1 MAILV
6 QDLEVIRPDG
16 AMLFSGVSFHVADRE
31 HAALIGV
38 NGVGKS
44 TFLRVLAREIRPS
57 QGTFQIDG
65 GLQYMP
71 QQIGRMYGRTTV
83 RELLA
88 TVSPQPFRQH
98 GLELIAAE
106 RELAENPSDEAGV
119 RLGDAIA
126 RWGESGGY
134 QQEAVWDRCTSRVL
148 RQSLDQA
155 ADRLVNELSGG
166 EQKRLALEML
176 LTSDSA
182 NLLLDEPDNF
192 LDIVGKRWLER
203 MLNDSPRTILLVSH
217 DRELLARSTRKIVT
231 LEGYGAW
238 VHGQSFAT
246 YHEARAARQD
256 RLEDA
261 LQRWN
266 EEERRLYRHM
276 RTMKQRAAI
285 SDSNAS
291 QAQAAETR
299 WRKFIDA
306 GPPQAPTRDQRI
318 RMRLRGSE
326 SGRQV
331 LACSALRILASSPAR
346 PTPDG
351 RQATSS
357 PPPRSAVPATSAPI
371 SPPPRPTDPD
381 AEATFSPPPRT
392 GEGLGVGAS
401 PGASLVNPFDLVVRF
416 GERVAVVGPN
426 GTGKSHFVRLVA
438 GEPIAHQGT
447 VTLGARIKVGA
458 FSQLHEHP
466 EWTGKTVIE
475 ILADADLTYAR
486 SMATLARY
494 ELQQCENQTFE
505 TLSGGQ
511 QARLQVLLLEL
522 GGANL
527 LLLDEP
533 TDNLD
538 LDSAEALERALGEF
552 TGTVIAVTHD
562 RWFMRSL
569 DRFLYFDRNGDVSEA
584 PDLDT
589 ILPVLGGEA
598 AATSGARRLKPLAV
612 SQGPPSGR

>member
-1 MAILV
+1 MAIVV

-16 AMLFSGVSFHVADRE
+16 AMLFSGVSFHVGDKE

-44 TFLRVLAREIRPS
+44 TLLRVLAGELRQS
-57 QGTFQIDG
+57 QGSIQIDG
-65 GLQYMP
+65 RLQFMP
-71 QQIGRMYGRTTV
+71 QQIGRLFGRTTV

-88 TVSPQPFRQH
+88 SVSPMPYRQH
-98 GLELIAAE
+98 GLELIRAE
-106 RELAENPSDEAGV
+106 QEMADSPSDEAGV

-134 QQEAVWDRCTSRVL
+134 QQEAVWDRCTSQVL
-148 RQSLDQA
+148 RQSLDVA
-155 ADRLVNELSGG
+155 ADRPVSELSGG

-176 LTSDSA
+176 LISDGDT
-182 NLLLDEPDNF
+182 LLLDEPDNF
-192 LDIVGKRWLER
+192 LDIVGKRWLEER
-203 MLNDSPRTILLVSH
+203 IAASSRTILLVSH
-217 DRELLARSTRKIVT
+217 DRELLAHATHKTVT
-231 LEGYGAW
+231 LEGFGAW

-246 YHEARAARQD
+246 YNEAREARQD

-266 EEERRLYRHM
+266 DEERRLYRHM
-276 RTMKQRAAI
+276 RIMKQRAAI
-285 SDSNAS
+285 SDGNAS
-291 QAQAAETR
+291 QANAAETR
-299 WRKFIDA
+299 WKKFVDA

-331 LACSALRILASSPAR
+331 VACSALHL
-346 PTPDG
+346 T
-351 RQATSS
+351 
-357 PPPRSAVPATSAPI
+357 
-371 SPPPRPTDPD
+371 
-381 AEATFSPPPRT
+381 
-392 GEGLGVGAS
+392 
-401 PGASLVNPFDLVVRF
+401 SLVNPFDLIIRF

-426 GTGKSHFVRLVA
+426 GTGKSHFLRLLA
-438 GEPIAHQGT
+438 GEPVSHEGS

-458 FSQLHEHP
+458 FNQMHEHP
-466 EWTGKTVIE
+466 EWIGKTVIE
-475 ILADADLTYAR
+475 ILAAADLSYAR
-486 SMATLARY
+486 GMAVLARY

-538 LDSAEALERALGEF
+538 LDSAEALERALDEF

-584 PDLDT
+584 PDLET

-598 AATSGARRLKPLAV
+598 AATSGARRLKPLSLSRV
-612 SQGPPSGR
+612 RPTHP

>member
-1 MAILV
+1 MAIVV

-16 AMLFSGVSFHVADRE
+16 AMLFSGVSFHVGDKE

-44 TFLRVLAREIRPS
+44 TLLRVLAGELRQS
-57 QGTFQIDG
+57 QGSIQIDG
-65 GLQYMP
+65 RLQFMP
-71 QQIGRMYGRTTV
+71 QQIGRLFGRTTV

-88 TVSPQPFRQH
+88 SVSPMPFRQH
-98 GLELIAAE
+98 GLELIRAE
-106 RELAENPSDEAGV
+106 QAMADSPSDEAGV

-134 QQEAVWDRCTSRVL
+134 QQEAVWDRCTSQVL
-148 RQSLDQA
+148 RQSLDVA
-155 ADRLVNELSGG
+155 ADRPVSELSGG

-176 LTSDSA
+176 LISDSDT
-182 NLLLDEPDNF
+182 LLLDEPDNF
-192 LDIVGKRWLER
+192 LDIVGKRWLEER
-203 MLNDSPRTILLVSH
+203 IVASPRTILLVSH
-217 DRELLARSTRKIVT
+217 DRELLAHATRKIVT
-231 LEGYGAW
+231 LEGFGAW

-246 YHEARAARQD
+246 YNDAREARQD

-276 RTMKQRAAI
+276 RIMKQRAAI
-285 SDSNAS
+285 SDGNAS
-291 QAQAAETR
+291 QANAAETR
-299 WRKFIDA
+299 WKKFLDA

-331 LACSALRILASSPAR
+331 VACSALYL
-346 PTPDG
+346 
-351 RQATSS
+351 
-357 PPPRSAVPATSAPI
+357 
-371 SPPPRPTDPD
+371 
-381 AEATFSPPPRT
+381 T
-392 GEGLGVGAS
+392 G
-401 PGASLVNPFDLVVRF
+401 LVDSFDLIIRF

-426 GTGKSHFVRLVA
+426 GTGKSHFLRLLA
-438 GEPIAHQGT
+438 GEPVSHGGT
-447 VTLGARIKVGA
+447 VALGARIKVGA
-458 FSQLHEHP
+458 FNQMHEHP

-475 ILADADLTYAR
+475 ILAAADLTYAR
-486 SMATLARY
+486 SMAVLARY

-538 LDSAEALERALGEF
+538 LDSAEALERALDEF

-584 PDLDT
+584 PDLET

-598 AATSGARRLKPLAV
+598 AATTGARRLKPLSLSRVRPAH
-612 SQGPPSGR
+612 R

>member
-1 MAILV
+1 MAIVV

-16 AMLFSGVSFHVADRE
+16 AMLFSGVSFHVADKE

-38 NGVGKS
+38 NGVGK
-44 TFLRVLAREIRPS
+44 TTLLRVLARELKPS
-57 QGTFQIDG
+57 QGSVQIDG
-65 GLQYMP
+65 GLQFMP
-71 QQIGRMYGRTTV
+71 QQIGRMYGNTTV

-88 TVSPQPFRQH
+88 SVSPQPFRQH

-106 RELAENPSDEAGV
+106 RDLAENPSDEAGV

-126 RWGESGGY
+126 RWGEAGGY
-134 QQEAVWDRCTSRVL
+134 QQEAVWDRCTSHVL

-155 ADRLVNELSGG
+155 ADRLVSELSGG

-192 LDIVGKRWLER
+192 LDIVGKRWLEQ
-203 MLNDSPRTILLVSH
+203 MIETSPRTILMVSH

-231 LEGYGAW
+231 LEGFGAW
-238 VHGQSFAT
+238 VHGNSFAT
-246 YHEARAARQD
+246 YYEAREARQN

-266 EEERRLYRHM
+266 EEERRLFRHM
-276 RTMKQRAAI
+276 RMMKQRAAI
-285 SDSNAS
+285 SDANAS
-291 QAQAAETR
+291 QANAAETR
-299 WRKFIDA
+299 WKKFVDL

-331 LACSALRILASSPAR
+331 VACSALHLLAGSSSPL
-346 PTPDG
+346 
-351 RQATSS
+351 
-357 PPPRSAVPATSAPI
+357 PRK
-371 SPPPRPTDPD
+371 
-381 AEATFSPPPRT
+381 
-392 GEGLGVGAS
+392 GEGSGVGA
-401 PGASLVNPFDLVVRF
+401 LVNPFDLLVRF
-416 GERVAVVGPN
+416 GERVAIVGPN
-426 GTGKSHFVRLVA
+426 GTGKSHFVRLIS
-438 GEPIAHQGT
+438 GEPVAHQGT

-458 FSQLHEHP
+458 FNQMHEHP

-538 LDSAEALERALGEF
+538 LDSAEALERALDEF

-569 DRFLYFDRNGDVSEA
+569 DRFIYFDRNGDVAEA
-584 PDLDT
+584 PDLET

-598 AATSGARRLKPLAV
+598 AATSGARRLKPLSLNSA
-612 SQGPPSGR
+612 PR

>member
-1 MAILV
+1 MSHIAV
-6 QDLEVIRPDG
+6 SELEWAPPGHD
-16 AMLFSGVSFHVADRE
+16 ALFFDVAFTVAPGE

-44 TFLRVLAREIRPS
+44 TLLRVLARELRPS
-57 QGTFQIDG
+57 LGSVQIDG
-65 GLQYMP
+65 GLQFMP
-71 QQIGRMYGRTTV
+71 QQIGRMYGQTTV

-88 TVSPQPFRQH
+88 SVSPHPFRQH
-98 GLELIAAE
+98 GLELIRAE
-106 RELAENPSDEAGV
+106 QAMAEDPSDAAGV

-134 QQEAVWDRCTSRVL
+134 QQETVWDRCTARVL
-148 RQSLDQA
+148 GQSLDVA
-155 ADRLVNELSGG
+155 ADRLVGELSGG

-176 LTSDSA
+176 LTSDSD

-203 MLNDSPRTILLVSH
+203 MIEQSPRTILLVSH

-231 LEGYGAW
+231 LEGFGAW
-238 VHGQSFAT
+238 VHGQSFAS
-246 YHEARAARQD
+246 YHEAREARQD

-299 WRKFIDA
+299 WKKFVEV
-306 GPPQAPTRDQRI
+306 GPPQAPTRNQRI
-318 RMRLRGSE
+318 RMRLSGSE
-326 SGRQV
+326 SGRKV
-331 LACSALRILASSPAR
+331 VECAALHL
-346 PTPDG
+346 
-351 RQATSS
+351 
-357 PPPRSAVPATSAPI
+357 
-371 SPPPRPTDPD
+371 
-381 AEATFSPPPRT
+381 T
-392 GEGLGVGAS
+392 G
-401 PGASLVNPFDLVVRF
+401 LVNPFDLLVRF
-416 GERVAVVGPN
+416 GERAAVVGPN
-426 GTGKSHFVRLVA
+426 GSGKSHFLRLLSGEAVA
-438 GEPIAHQGT
+438 HAGA
-447 VTLGARIKVGA
+447 VTLGARIKVGS
-458 FSQLHEHP
+458 FNQMHEHS
-466 EWTGKTVIE
+466 EWTGKTVVE
-475 ILADADLTYAR
+475 ILAAADLTYAR
-486 SMATLARY
+486 SMAVLARY
-494 ELQQCENQTFE
+494 ELQRCENQTFD

-538 LDSAEALERALGEF
+538 LDSAEALERALDGF

-598 AATSGARRLKPLAV
+598 AATSGSRRLKPLSLRPAQPAV
-612 SQGPPSGR
+612 ASPASAGPGRTGRRRQGR

>member
-16 AMLFSGVSFHVADRE
+16 AMLFSGVSFHVGEKE
-31 HAALIGV
+31 HASLIGV
-38 NGVGKS
+38 NGVGK
-44 TFLRVLAREIRPS
+44 TTLLRVLAREIRPS
-57 QGTFQIDG
+57 QGNVQIDG

-71 QQIGRMYGRTTV
+71 QQIGRMYGKTTV
-83 RELLA
+83 RELLT

-106 RELAENPSDEAGV
+106 RALAEDPSDEAGI

-126 RWGESGGY
+126 RWGEAGGY
-134 QQEAVWDRCTSRVL
+134 QQEAVWDRCTASVL

-217 DRELLARSTRKIVT
+217 DRELLSRAARKIVT

-246 YHEARAARQD
+246 YNEAREARQD

-285 SDSNAS
+285 SDGNAS
-291 QAQAAETR
+291 QANAAETR
-299 WRKFIDA
+299 WKKFVDA

-331 LACSALRILASSPAR
+331 LACSALHL
-346 PTPDG
+346 
-351 RQATSS
+351 
-357 PPPRSAVPATSAPI
+357 
-371 SPPPRPTDPD
+371 
-381 AEATFSPPPRT
+381 T
-392 GEGLGVGAS
+392 G
-401 PGASLVNPFDLVVRF
+401 LVNPFDLVVRF

-426 GTGKSHFVRLVA
+426 GTGKSHFVRLIA
-438 GEPIAHQGT
+438 GEPIAHEGT
-447 VTLGARIKVGA
+447 VILGARIKVGA

-511 QARLQVLLLEL
+511 QARLQVLILEL

-538 LDSAEALERALGEF
+538 LDSAEALERALDEF

-569 DRFLYFDRNGDVSEA
+569 DRFLYFDRNGDVSRGPGPGDHPA
-584 PDLDT
+584 RPRRRG
-589 ILPVLGGEA
+589 PRHQRRPPPQAALGQSSSPFRKA
-598 AATSGARRLKPLAV
+598 MTRS
-612 SQGPPSGR
+612 

>member
-16 AMLFSGVSFHVADRE
+16 AMLFSGVSFHVGDKV

-44 TFLRVLAREIRPS
+44 TLLRVLAGELRQS
-57 QGTFQIDG
+57 QGSIQIDG
-65 GLQYMP
+65 RLQFMP
-71 QQIGRMYGRTTV
+71 QQIGRLFGRTTV

-88 TVSPQPFRQH
+88 SVSPMPFRQH
-98 GLELIAAE
+98 GLELIRAE
-106 RELAENPSDEAGV
+106 QEMADSPSDEAGV

-134 QQEAVWDRCTSRVL
+134 QQEAVWDRCTSQVL
-148 RQSLDQA
+148 RQSLDVA
-155 ADRLVNELSGG
+155 ADRPVSELSGG

-176 LTSDSA
+176 LISDSDT
-182 NLLLDEPDNF
+182 LLLDEPDNF
-192 LDIVGKRWLER
+192 LDIVGKRWLEER
-203 MLNDSPRTILLVSH
+203 IAASPRTILLVSH
-217 DRELLARSTRKIVT
+217 DRELLAHATRKIVT
-231 LEGYGAW
+231 LEGFGAW
-238 VHGQSFAT
+238 VHGQSFAS
-246 YHEARAARQD
+246 YNEAREARQD

-266 EEERRLYRHM
+266 DEERRLYRHM
-276 RTMKQRAAI
+276 RIMKQRAAI
-285 SDSNAS
+285 SDGNAS
-291 QAQAAETR
+291 QANAAETR
-299 WRKFIDA
+299 WKKFVDA

-331 LACSALRILASSPAR
+331 VACSALHL
-346 PTPDG
+346 T
-351 RQATSS
+351 
-357 PPPRSAVPATSAPI
+357 
-371 SPPPRPTDPD
+371 
-381 AEATFSPPPRT
+381 
-392 GEGLGVGAS
+392 
-401 PGASLVNPFDLVVRF
+401 SLVNPFDLIIRF

-426 GTGKSHFVRLVA
+426 GTGKSHFLRLLA
-438 GEPIAHQGT
+438 GEPVSHEGS

-458 FSQLHEHP
+458 FNQMHEHP
-466 EWTGKTVIE
+466 EWIGKTVIE
-475 ILADADLTYAR
+475 ILAAADLSYAR
-486 SMATLARY
+486 GMAVLARY

-538 LDSAEALERALGEF
+538 LDSAEALERALDEF

-584 PDLDT
+584 PDLET

-598 AATSGARRLKPLAV
+598 AATSGARRLKPLSLSRV
-612 SQGPPSGR
+612 RPTHP

>member
-16 AMLFSGVSFHVADRE
+16 AMLFSGVSFHVGEKE

-44 TFLRVLAREIRPS
+44 TLLRVLAREIKPS
-57 QGTFQIDG
+57 QGMFQIDG

-88 TVSPQPFRQH
+88 TVSPQPFGQH

-106 RELAENPSDEAGV
+106 REMIENPSDEAGI

-126 RWGESGGY
+126 RWGEAGGY
-134 QQEAVWDRCTSRVL
+134 QQEAVWDRCTASVL
-148 RQSLDQA
+148 RQPLDRA

-203 MLNDSPRTILLVSH
+203 MLNDSPRTVLLVSH
-217 DRELLARSTRKIVT
+217 DRELLSRAARKIVT

-246 YHEARAARQD
+246 YHEAREARQD

-299 WRKFIDA
+299 WKKFVDA

-331 LACSALRILASSPAR
+331 LACSALRILASSPAH
-346 PTPDG
+346 PTFDD
-351 RQATSS
+351 RSATS
-357 PPPRSAVPATSAPI
+357 
-371 SPPPRPTDPD
+371 
-381 AEATFSPPPRT
+381 SPPPRT
-392 GEGLGVGAS
+392 GEGPGEGDSSGAS
-401 PGASLVNPFDLVVRF
+401 SLVNPFDLVVRF

-438 GEPIAHQGT
+438 GEPVAHAGT
-447 VTLGARIKVGA
+447 VALGARIKVGA

-466 EWTGKTVIE
+466 EWIGKTVVE

-511 QARLQVLLLEL
+511 QARLQVLRLEL

-538 LDSAEALERALGEF
+538 LDSAEALERALDEF
-552 TGTVIAVTHD
+552 TGTVVAVTHD

-569 DRFLYFDRNGDVSEA
+569 DRFLYFDRDGDVSEA
-584 PDLDT
+584 PDLDA

-598 AATSGARRLKPLAV
+598 PATSGARRLKPLSV
-612 SQGPPSGR
+612 SHARPPGRR

>member
-1 MAILV
+1 MAIVV

-16 AMLFSGVSFHVADRE
+16 AMLFSGVSFHVADKE

-38 NGVGKS
+38 NGVGK
-44 TFLRVLAREIRPS
+44 TTLLRVLARELKPS
-57 QGTFQIDG
+57 QGSVQIDG
-65 GLQYMP
+65 GLQFMP
-71 QQIGRMYGRTTV
+71 QQIGRMYGNTTV

-88 TVSPQPFRQH
+88 SVSPQPFRQH

-106 RELAENPSDEAGV
+106 RDLAENPSDEAGV

-126 RWGESGGY
+126 RWGEAGGY
-134 QQEAVWDRCTSRVL
+134 QQEAVWDRCTSHVL

-155 ADRLVNELSGG
+155 ADRLVSELSGG

-192 LDIVGKRWLER
+192 LDIVGKRWLEQ
-203 MLNDSPRTILLVSH
+203 MIETSPRTILMVSH

-231 LEGYGAW
+231 LEGFGAW
-238 VHGQSFAT
+238 VHGNSFAT
-246 YHEARAARQD
+246 YYEAREARQD

-266 EEERRLYRHM
+266 EEERRLFRHM
-276 RTMKQRAAI
+276 RMMKQRAAI
-285 SDSNAS
+285 SDANAS
-291 QAQAAETR
+291 QANAAETR
-299 WRKFIDA
+299 WKKFVDL

-331 LACSALRILASSPAR
+331 VACSALHLLAGSSSPL
-346 PTPDG
+346 
-351 RQATSS
+351 
-357 PPPRSAVPATSAPI
+357 PRK
-371 SPPPRPTDPD
+371 
-381 AEATFSPPPRT
+381 
-392 GEGLGVGAS
+392 GEGSGVGA
-401 PGASLVNPFDLVVRF
+401 LVNPFDLLVRF
-416 GERVAVVGPN
+416 GERVAIVGPN
-426 GTGKSHFVRLVA
+426 GTGKSHFVRLIS
-438 GEPIAHQGT
+438 GEPVAHQGT

-458 FSQLHEHP
+458 FNQMHEHP

-538 LDSAEALERALGEF
+538 LDSAEALERALDEF

-569 DRFLYFDRNGDVSEA
+569 DRFIYFDRNGDVAEA

-598 AATSGARRLKPLAV
+598 AATSGARRLKPL
-612 SQGPPSGR
+612 SLNPTRR

>member
-1 MAILV
+1 MAIVV

-16 AMLFSGVSFHVADRE
+16 AMLFSGVSFHVADKE

-38 NGVGKS
+38 NGVGK
-44 TFLRVLAREIRPS
+44 TTLLRVLARELKPS
-57 QGTFQIDG
+57 QGSVQIDG
-65 GLQYMP
+65 GLQFMP
-71 QQIGRMYGRTTV
+71 QQIGRMYGNTTV

-88 TVSPQPFRQH
+88 SVSPQPFRQH

-106 RELAENPSDEAGV
+106 RDLAENPSDEAGV

-126 RWGESGGY
+126 RWGEAGGY
-134 QQEAVWDRCTSRVL
+134 QQEAVWDRCTSHVL

-155 ADRLVNELSGG
+155 ADRLVSELSGG

-192 LDIVGKRWLER
+192 LDIVGKRWLEQ
-203 MLNDSPRTILLVSH
+203 MIETSPRTILMVSH

-231 LEGYGAW
+231 LEGFGAW
-238 VHGQSFAT
+238 VHGNSFAT
-246 YHEARAARQD
+246 YYEAREARQD

-266 EEERRLYRHM
+266 EEERRLFRHM
-276 RTMKQRAAI
+276 RMMKQRAAI
-285 SDSNAS
+285 SDANAS
-291 QAQAAETR
+291 QANAAETR
-299 WRKFIDA
+299 WKKFVDL

-331 LACSALRILASSPAR
+331 VACSALHLLAGSSSPL
-346 PTPDG
+346 
-351 RQATSS
+351 
-357 PPPRSAVPATSAPI
+357 PRK
-371 SPPPRPTDPD
+371 
-381 AEATFSPPPRT
+381 
-392 GEGLGVGAS
+392 GEGSGVGA
-401 PGASLVNPFDLVVRF
+401 LVNPFDLLVRF
-416 GERVAVVGPN
+416 GERVAIVGPN
-426 GTGKSHFVRLVA
+426 GTGKSHFVRLIS
-438 GEPIAHQGT
+438 GEPVAHQGT

-458 FSQLHEHP
+458 FNQMHEHP

-538 LDSAEALERALGEF
+538 LDSAEALERALDEF

-569 DRFLYFDRNGDVSEA
+569 DRFIYFDRNGDVAEA

-598 AATSGARRLKPLAV
+598 AATSGARRLKLLSLNSAP
-612 SQGPPSGR
+612 R

>member
-1 MAILV
+1 MAIVV

-16 AMLFSGVSFHVADRE
+16 AMLFSGVSFHVADKE

-38 NGVGKS
+38 NGVGK
-44 TFLRVLAREIRPS
+44 TTLLRVLARELKPS
-57 QGTFQIDG
+57 QGSVQIDG
-65 GLQYMP
+65 GLQFMP
-71 QQIGRMYGRTTV
+71 QQIGRMYGNTTV

-88 TVSPQPFRQH
+88 SVSPQPFRQH

-106 RELAENPSDEAGV
+106 RDLAENPSDEAGV

-155 ADRLVNELSGG
+155 ADRLVSELSGG

-192 LDIVGKRWLER
+192 LDIVGKRWLEQ
-203 MLNDSPRTILLVSH
+203 MIETSPRTILMVSH

-231 LEGYGAW
+231 LEGFGAW
-238 VHGQSFAT
+238 VHGNSFAT
-246 YHEARAARQD
+246 YYEAREARQD

-266 EEERRLYRHM
+266 EEERRLFRHM
-276 RTMKQRAAI
+276 RMMKQRAAI
-285 SDSNAS
+285 SDANAS
-291 QAQAAETR
+291 QANAAETR
-299 WRKFIDA
+299 WKKFVDL

-331 LACSALRILASSPAR
+331 VACSALHLLAGSSSPL
-346 PTPDG
+346 
-351 RQATSS
+351 
-357 PPPRSAVPATSAPI
+357 PRK
-371 SPPPRPTDPD
+371 
-381 AEATFSPPPRT
+381 
-392 GEGLGVGAS
+392 GEGSGVGA
-401 PGASLVNPFDLVVRF
+401 LVNPFDLLVRF
-416 GERVAVVGPN
+416 GERVAIVGPN
-426 GTGKSHFVRLVA
+426 GTGKSHFVRLIS
-438 GEPIAHQGT
+438 GEPVAHQGT

-458 FSQLHEHP
+458 FNQMHEHP

-538 LDSAEALERALGEF
+538 LDSAEALERALDEF

-569 DRFLYFDRNGDVSEA
+569 DRFIYFDRNGDVSEA

-589 ILPVLGGEA
+589 ILPVLGGET
-598 AATSGARRLKPLAV
+598 AATSGARRLKPLSLNSA
-612 SQGPPSGR
+612 PR

>member
-1 MAILV
+1 MAIVV

-16 AMLFSGVSFHVADRE
+16 AMLFSGVSFHVADKE

-38 NGVGKS
+38 NGVGK
-44 TFLRVLAREIRPS
+44 TTLLRVLARELKPS
-57 QGTFQIDG
+57 QGSVQIDG
-65 GLQYMP
+65 GLQFMP
-71 QQIGRMYGRTTV
+71 QQIGRMYGNTTV

-88 TVSPQPFRQH
+88 SVSPQPFRQH

-106 RELAENPSDEAGV
+106 RDLAENPSDEAGV

-126 RWGESGGY
+126 RWGEAGGY
-134 QQEAVWDRCTSRVL
+134 QQEAVWDRCTSHVL

-155 ADRLVNELSGG
+155 ADRLVSELSGG

-192 LDIVGKRWLER
+192 LDIVGKRWLEQ
-203 MLNDSPRTILLVSH
+203 MIETSPRTILMVSH

-231 LEGYGAW
+231 LEGFGAW
-238 VHGQSFAT
+238 VHGNSFAT
-246 YHEARAARQD
+246 YYEAREARQD

-266 EEERRLYRHM
+266 EEERRLFRHM
-276 RTMKQRAAI
+276 RMMKQRAAI
-285 SDSNAS
+285 SDANAS
-291 QAQAAETR
+291 QANAAETR
-299 WRKFIDA
+299 WKKFVDL

-331 LACSALRILASSPAR
+331 VACSALHLLAGSSSPL
-346 PTPDG
+346 
-351 RQATSS
+351 
-357 PPPRSAVPATSAPI
+357 PRK
-371 SPPPRPTDPD
+371 
-381 AEATFSPPPRT
+381 
-392 GEGLGVGAS
+392 GEGSGVGA
-401 PGASLVNPFDLVVRF
+401 LVNPFDLLVRF
-416 GERVAVVGPN
+416 GERVAIVGPN
-426 GTGKSHFVRLVA
+426 GTGKSHFVRLIS
-438 GEPIAHQGT
+438 GEPVAHQGT

-458 FSQLHEHP
+458 FNQMHEHP

-538 LDSAEALERALGEF
+538 LDSAEALERALDEF

-569 DRFLYFDRNGDVSEA
+569 DRFIYFDRNGDVAEA
-584 PDLDT
+584 PDLET

-598 AATSGARRLKPLAV
+598 AATSGARRLKPLSLNSA
-612 SQGPPSGR
+612 PR